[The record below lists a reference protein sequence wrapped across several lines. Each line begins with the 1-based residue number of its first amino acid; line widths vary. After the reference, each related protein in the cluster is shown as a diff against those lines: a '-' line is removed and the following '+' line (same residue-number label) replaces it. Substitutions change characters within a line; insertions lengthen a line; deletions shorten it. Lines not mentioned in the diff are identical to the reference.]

1 MSIKTFQSEFFR
13 FNELLK
19 EQNNFTLTRFGDG
32 EMTIL
37 FNQFADFT
45 GKFNGEWIH
54 DPNNEHHQF
63 FREKLI
69 NAFQYK
75 GENYYLGIVPPSLVG
90 WEKHNKIREMSGQD
104 EEMLT
109 FCTIYMRS
117 NYDLFLKHTYPLFK
131 NYKTIGIFHNNANF
145 NKLDFKFEKIF
156 NVGINAWINNYY
168 LTDEIPKYIKENK
181 IKNHL
186 FLFAAGPLAPI
197 LIKECHMI
205 EPENI
210 YINIGSTMDLLV
222 GLGGTRHYLR
232 GEANEK
238 TNMDDWHGDKMLS
251 L

>member
-1 MSIKTFQSEFFR
+1 MSTKTFQSEFFK

-19 EQNNFTLTRFGDG
+19 NKINFTLTRFGDG
-32 EMTIL
+32 EMIIL
-37 FNQFADFT
+37 FNQYGDYT
-45 GKFNGEWIH
+45 KKFNGEWLFNPI
-54 DPNNEHHQF
+54 NNNHQF
-63 FREKLI
+63 FRKKLI
-69 NAFQYK
+69 EALQYK
-75 GENYYLGIVPPSLVG
+75 GDKYYVGIVPPSLVG
-90 WEKHNKIREMSGQD
+90 WEKHNKIRELSGQC

-117 NYDLFLKHTYPLFK
+117 NYSLFLKDTYPLIK
-131 NYKTIGIFHNNANF
+131 NYETIGIFHSKANF

-156 NVGINAWINNYY
+156 SVGINAWMNNYY
-168 LTDEIPKYIKENK
+168 LVDDISNYIKNEG

-197 LIKECHMI
+197 LIKGCYEI

-222 GLGGTRHYLR
+222 DLGGTRHYLR

-238 TNMDDWHGDKMLS
+238 RNMDDWYRDKMLS

>member
-1 MSIKTFQSEFFR
+1 MNTKTFQSEFFK
-13 FNELLK
+13 FNKFFED
-19 EQNNFTLTRFGDG
+19 NINFTLTRFGDG

-37 FNQFADFT
+37 FNGFADFT
-45 GKFNGEWIH
+45 SKFNGEWVY
-54 DPNNEHHQF
+54 DPNNERHQF
-63 FREKLI
+63 FRNKLI
-69 NAFQYK
+69 EAIQYK
-75 GENYYLGIVPPSLVG
+75 GNEYYIGVVPPSLVG
-90 WEKHNKIREMSGQD
+90 WEKHNKIRKISEQN

-131 NYKTIGIFHNNANF
+131 NYDIIGVFHSKANF
-145 NKLDFKFEKIF
+145 SNLDFKIKKIYS
-156 NVGINAWINNYY
+156 VGVNAWMNNYY

-210 YINIGSTMDLLV
+210 YMNIGSTMDLLV

-238 TNMDDWHGDKMLS
+238 TNMDDWYGDKMLS